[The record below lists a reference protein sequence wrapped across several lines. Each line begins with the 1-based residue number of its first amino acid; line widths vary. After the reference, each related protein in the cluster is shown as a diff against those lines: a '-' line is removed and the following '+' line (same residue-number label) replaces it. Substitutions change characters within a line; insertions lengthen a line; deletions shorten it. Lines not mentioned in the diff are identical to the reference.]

1 VKTPAILIAI
11 LAILI
16 GIVPYFFNCQY
27 DGKALTLANGRQV
40 PMKCYWTAQAALVVA
55 VPLLVVGV
63 MMAFSQR
70 RETMRALTI
79 LGAIL
84 GLFAIL
90 LPTQLIGVCQH
101 AGASCNLVMKPALIF
116 MGVLVIS
123 ISLVSLLISERRAE
137 LIP

>member
-1 VKTPAILIAI
+1 MKTPAILIAI

-90 LPTQLIGVCQH
+90 LPTQLNGVCQH
-101 AGASCNLVMKPALIF
+101 PGASCNLVMKPALIF

-123 ISLVSLLISERRAE
+123 ISLVSLVISERRAE